1 MREFRYEIKDAQG
14 IHARPA
20 DILAKAIAKYDSSVL
35 MKKEG
40 EEELVNAKS
49 VMAVMSLG
57 ARKGSRITVMAE
69 GKDEDA
75 VIDEIERICKEN
87 L

>member
-1 MREFRYEIKDAQG
+1 MRELKYEIKDAQG

-20 DILAKAIAKYDSSVL
+20 GILAKAIAKYASSVS
-35 MKKEG
+35 MKKAG
-40 EEELVNAKS
+40 EEGTVNAKS

-57 ARKGSRITVMAE
+57 AKKGNLITITAE
-69 GKDEDA
+69 GEDEDA
-75 VIDEIERICKEN
+75 VIAEVERICREN